1 MTPFDP
7 AKYAARLATLW
18 RPDRLPALGPG
29 SPNEVV
35 REELVS
41 LGVEAAFPVC
51 HDRDA
56 AKACISGLWLYHDFL
71 DESHAISQELPGWI
85 GSYWHAIMHRREP
98 DPDNA
103 KYWFRRVT
111 ENEVFERLAADAPD
125 LGFAIS
131 GSVWDPF
138 LFVERSERERG
149 SGSSMEEACRRVQLH
164 EMRLLFDLCYHRA
177 TTRPEPEA

>member
-7 AKYAARLATLW
+7 AKYHPRLAALW
-18 RPDRLPALGPG
+18 RIDRLPALGPG
-29 SPNEVV
+29 TPNDVV
-35 REELVS
+35 RDDLVS

-71 DESHAISQELPGWI
+71 EESHVISQELPGWI
-85 GSYWHAIMHRREP
+85 GAYWHGIMHRREP
-98 DPDNA
+98 DASNS

-111 ENEVFERLAADAPD
+111 ENPVFEKLAVDAPD

-131 GSVWDPF
+131 GNVWDPF
-138 LFVERSERERG
+138 LFIDRCERERG
-149 SGSSMEEACRRVQLH
+149 SGSTMDEACRRVQLH
-164 EMRLLFDLCYHRA
+164 EMRLLFDFCYHRA
-177 TTRPEPEA
+177 TKRTEPEA